1 MCSIMVF
8 NQNPQVN
15 KANTRSNTLIQIR
28 INIDQGKGVFLKN
41 NMSYKYFTR
50 LSRKNFMQKADN
62 HLLCVQ
68 GLRAGLRKN
77 TALGC

>member
-8 NQNPQVN
+8 NQNLQVN

-41 NMSYKYFTR
+41 NMSYKYFT
-50 LSRKNFMQKADN
+50 LPS
-62 HLLCVQ
+62 HV
-68 GLRAGLRKN
+68 
-77 TALGC
+77 T